1 MILVLLS
8 LSFFDQCVNL
18 AWMAGCCFSQA
29 VTFFPNINIR
39 FIGGAGIKVVINA
52 KCISSD
58 RKSGRTG
65 EPDFICIDFF
75 KV

>member
-29 VTFFPNINIR
+29 VTFFSQHQYSFYWR
-39 FIGGAGIKVVINA
+39 SWDQSRDQCKMYQAALVVIESQEEQVSQ
-52 KCISSD
+52 IS
-58 RKSGRTG
+58 
-65 EPDFICIDFF
+65 F
-75 KV
+75 V